1 MGFNLRSRSLLRVQD
16 CTPREFRY
24 LLDLARDL
32 KRDRADRTTQPHLA
46 GKQICLIGEETS
58 ARARGSFEAACF
70 DLGAHVIHLD
80 TAGSRIGQ
88 QESFK
93 DTARVLG
100 RMYDAIEYRGASQE
114 GVSELAKWA
123 GVPVFHGLSG
133 EYSPTQMLAD
143 VMTMRE
149 HGDKP
154 IHQIKYAFLGDTRST
169 IGHSLMIVGCLL
181 GMDVRLGGP
190 KSSWPCEEYM
200 AIARKLQEQSG
211 ATLTITDDPKRA
223 VVGADFIHAGAWVST
238 GEPKEVW
245 KERIDLLLRYQ
256 INHELMQASRNPQV
270 KFMHG
275 LPALHDSET
284 PLGKDVAEACG
295 LKNGLGVTNDVF
307 ESEYNIA
314 FEQAENR
321 IHAIKAILVAT
332 LGA

>member
-1 MGFNLRSRSLLRVQD
+1 ML
-16 CTPREFRY
+16 
-24 LLDLARDL
+24 
-32 KRDRADRTTQPHLA
+32 
-46 GKQICLIGEETS
+46 TS
-58 ARARGSFEAACF
+58 SS
-70 DLGAHVIHLD
+70 LD
-80 TAGSRIGQ
+80 TAGSQIGH

-123 GVPVFHGLSG
+123 GVPVFNGLTG
-133 EYSPTQMLAD
+133 EYHPTQMLAD

-154 IHQIKYAFLGDTRST
+154 IHQIKYAFLGDTRS
-169 IGHSLMIVGCLL
+169 IMGHSLMIVGCLL

-190 KSSWPCEEYM
+190 KSLWPSEEYM

-223 VVGADFIHAGAWVST
+223 VVGADFIYAGAWVSM

-256 INHELMQASRNPQV
+256 VNQELMQASRNPQV
-270 KFMHG
+270 KFMHR
-275 LPALHDSET
+275 LPALHDRRDRARQAGRRG
-284 PLGKDVAEACG
+284 LRAEERSRGHQRRVRVGIQRRVRAG
-295 LKNGLGVTNDVF
+295 R
-307 ESEYNIA
+307 ESHPRD
-314 FEQAENR
+314 QGDPR
-321 IHAIKAILVAT
+321 RHAGSLIMDDGRGRAA
-332 LGA
+332 GQR

>member
-1 MGFNLRSRSLLRVQD
+1 M
-16 CTPREFRY
+16 
-24 LLDLARDL
+24 
-32 KRDRADRTTQPHLA
+32 
-46 GKQICLIGEETS
+46 
-58 ARARGSFEAACF
+58 
-70 DLGAHVIHLD
+70 
-80 TAGSRIGQ
+80 
-88 QESFK
+88 
-93 DTARVLG
+93 
-100 RMYDAIEYRGASQE
+100 M
-114 GVSELAKWA
+114 
-123 GVPVFHGLSG
+123 
-133 EYSPTQMLAD
+133 
-143 VMTMRE
+143 
-149 HGDKP
+149 
-154 IHQIKYAFLGDTRST
+154 
-169 IGHSLMIVGCLL
+169 VGCLL

-190 KSSWPCEEYM
+190 KSLWPSEEYM

-223 VVGADFIHAGAWVST
+223 VVGADFIHAGAWVSM

-270 KFMHG
+270 KFMHH

-284 PLGKDVAEACG
+284 PLGKEVAEACG
-295 LKNGLGVTNDVF
+295 LRNGLGVTNDVF